1 MQLDSRLEK
10 YIPLQLE
17 PVAIRLTAHIRLQRQ
32 IGRYGPLATFCNAR
46 FALLFDDLLAERH
59 KTHRRSDAFGICGLE
74 VGDQGA
80 AYWLLERQIARPCLS
95 RTRMTKSGAP
105 STDSFK

>member
-1 MQLDSRLEK
+1 MGSRSDRSALPQAISK
-10 YIPLQLE
+10 KTE
-17 PVAIRLTAHIRLQRQ
+17 PVPWLLCRRLSQQNR
-32 IGRYGPLATFCNAR
+32 PLATFCNAR

>member
-32 IGRYGPLATFCNAR
+32 IGRYGPI
-46 FALLFDDLLAERH
+46 LLQKSVE
-59 KTHRRSDAFGICGLE
+59 GLE
-74 VGDQGA
+74 GQ
-80 AYWLLERQIARPCLS
+80 
-95 RTRMTKSGAP
+95 
-105 STDSFK
+105 